1 MNSFSSL
8 RVQGELKYTSN
19 QHPTRNAAI
28 LGLLRLVAGNTNL
41 AFDFSSFWKILEF
54 QLGDDLTNYGI
65 FGDEDSRNVVY
76 LVCSGKVRLLGF
88 DATQR
93 REVSTQLLASEQIF
107 GADDFFIHQ
116 SLQYRAIA
124 STGGLIACISLND
137 LKPWFSEIPNL
148 KDYLQQITVERQKLI
163 FLKTHTE
170 FRSQTSLKLQKLLP
184 NFKQIKI
191 NAGESLLEVIPPDQ
205 GRFWLKSGKIRTL
218 SDTQPPVVGES
229 WGYPMT
235 LPTWIAES
243 DLLLYHLPREN
254 WELASSAPQLVNQ
267 QQVVQTGTANHQEIE
282 ERRAFKYGVR
292 STSSSSSPPSPP
304 SPPSPEIAPPA
315 SPASPAPPASL
326 WRRYPFIQQHS
337 SSDCAAACLAMVSQY
352 WGKRLSLNSLRNLAQ
367 IDKTGASFSG
377 LAAAAETLGYDT
389 LTVRASLSKLEW
401 QINPWIAHW
410 QQIHY
415 VVVWRVKGDR
425 VIISDP
431 AIGKRSL
438 SRQEFTA
445 GWTEYAVLL
454 HPTERFQ
461 AIESEKISATRYL
474 QLFRDYRYLLA
485 KIILTSLLL
494 AIFGLVTPL
503 FAQLFLDMK
512 QVKSSITL
520 NVLVGSFLFFGIW
533 RVAIAAFRQHLLD
546 YFANQIDL
554 TLISNFIRHAL
565 KLPLQ
570 FFASRQVE
578 DIISR
583 VQENRKIQ
591 QFLTRHA
598 VSAIINALFGFV
610 YIGFM
615 AFYNLPLTLLVVLFV
630 LAIAILNL
638 AANPLLNRVSR
649 EIANSA
655 AAQNSSLVEAIA
667 GITTIKSAAV
677 ESEISSR
684 WQERFM
690 DMLKVRFQGQK
701 LANNLQL
708 ISNLLNHLGTTA
720 VLWCGA
726 TSVMNEQM
734 TIGQFVAFNM
744 LASNVLNPVLAGVK
758 VWDEFQEVL
767 ISIEKLNDVLEAEPE
782 ENLQKPLSVLPPI
795 QGEVIFENVSFSYN
809 QSERHILQNISFK
822 VKPGQTIGIV
832 GASGAGKSTLVNLLA
847 GLYPA
852 SAGRILIDGHD
863 IADVSL
869 QSLRSQLGVVPQ
881 ECFLFSGTI
890 WENITLFDSQLT
902 VESAIAAAKLAE
914 AHTFIEALHD
924 GYNTQVGQGLM
935 LCDEQKKKIAIARAL
950 VRNPQILILDEV
962 TSSLDASQ
970 RRFQQNLARLNRTTF
985 AIAHHLGVVRNA
997 DCILVLD
1004 RGILVEQ
1011 GTHQELM
1018 AIYGIYYNL
1027 YQQQF
1032 NL

>member
-19 QHPTRNAAI
+19 QHPTRRAI
-28 LGLLRLVAGNTNL
+28 LGLLRLVALNTNL
-41 AFDFSSFWKILEF
+41 AFDFSRFWKILEF
-54 QLGDDLTNYGI
+54 QLGDDLTSDGI
-65 FGDEDSRNVVY
+65 FGDEDSRNIVY

-93 REVSTQLLASEQIF
+93 REVSTHLLVAEQIF

-124 STGGLIACISLND
+124 SSAGLIACITLND

-148 KDYLQQITVERQKLI
+148 KDYLQQTTYERQTLI
-163 FLKTHTE
+163 FFKTHTE
-170 FRSQTSLKLQKLLP
+170 FRSQTSQKLQKLLP
-184 NFKQIKI
+184 NFRQIKI
-191 NAGESLLEVIPPDQ
+191 NAGSSLNDAIPPDE
-205 GRFWLKSGKIRTL
+205 GRFWLASGLLRTL

-229 WGYPMT
+229 WGYSMT
-235 LPTWIAES
+235 LATWIAET
-243 DLLLYHLPREN
+243 DLTLYHLPREN
-254 WELASSAPQLVNQ
+254 WELAKPIPQLANQ
-267 QQVVQTGTANHQEIE
+267 RQVVHNLTANQQEIE
-282 ERRAFKYGVR
+282 EQPEAKTLELLV
-292 STSSSSSPPSPP
+292 SSSNLDLETTQLNPPFS
-304 SPPSPEIAPPA
+304 I
-315 SPASPAPPASL
+315 ASL
-326 WRRYPFIQQHS
+326 WRRYRFIPQHS
-337 SSDCAAACLAMVSQY
+337 SSDCGAACLAMISQY
-352 WGKRLSLNSLRNLAQ
+352 WGKRLSLNTLRNLAQ
-367 IDKTGASFSG
+367 IDKTGASLSD
-377 LAAAAETLGYDT
+377 LAAAGETLGYDT

-401 QINPWIAHW
+401 QTNPWIAHW

-425 VIISDP
+425 VIICDP

-438 SRQEFTA
+438 SRQEFIA
-445 GWTEYAVLL
+445 GWTGYAVLL
-454 HPTERFQ
+454 DPTERFQ
-461 AIESEKISATRYL
+461 AIETEKISHTRYL
-474 QLFRDYRYLLA
+474 QLFWDYRQLLK
-485 KIILTSLLL
+485 KIILTSLFLG
-494 AIFGLVTPL
+494 IFGLVTPL
-503 FAQLFLDMK
+503 FAQLFLDMMAL
-512 QVKSSITL
+512 KSSVTL
-520 NVLVGSFLFFGIW
+520 NVLVGSFLFFGIC
-533 RVAIAAFRQHLLD
+533 RIAFSAVHQHLLD

-554 TLISNFIRHAL
+554 TLIGNFIRHAL

-591 QFLTRHA
+591 QFLTRYA
-598 VSAIINALFGFV
+598 LSAIINALFAFV
-610 YIGFM
+610 YIGLM
-615 AFYNLPLTLLVVLFV
+615 VFYNLPLTLLVSLFI

-649 EIANSA
+649 EIANSV

-667 GITTIKSAAV
+667 GITTVKSAAA
-677 ESEISSR
+677 ESSISSR
-684 WQERFM
+684 WQERFT

-726 TSVMNEQM
+726 SLVMSEQM

-744 LASNVLNPVLAGVK
+744 AYSNVLNPVLALVK

-767 ISIEKLNDVLEAEPE
+767 ISIEKLNDVFACLPE
-782 ENLQKPLSVLPPI
+782 ENPQKPLSVLPAI

-809 QSERHILQNISFK
+809 QGERHILQNISFK

-832 GASGAGKSTLVNLLA
+832 GACSAGKSALVNLLA
-847 GLYPA
+847 GLYPP
-852 SAGRILIDGHD
+852 STGRILIDGHD

-869 QSLRSQLGVVPQ
+869 QWLRSQLGVVQ
-881 ECFLFSGTI
+881 EECFLFSGTI
-890 WENITLFDSQLT
+890 WENITLFDSQFT
-902 VESAIAAAKLAE
+902 VDQAIAAAKLAE
-914 AHTFIEALHD
+914 AHTAIVALHN
-924 GYNTQVGQGLM
+924 GYNTQVGGQGLM
-935 LCDEQKKKIAIARAL
+935 LCDEQLQKIAIARSL
-950 VRNPQILILDEV
+950 VRNPRILI
-962 TSSLDASQ
+962 DASQ
-970 RRFQQNLARLNRTTF
+970 RRFPQNLARLNRTTF
-985 AIAHHLGVVRNA
+985 LIAHHLGVLHNV
-997 DCILVLD
+997 DCILVLH

-1018 AIYGIYYNL
+1018 AINGIYYHFS
-1027 YQQQF
+1027 QQQVH
-1032 NL
+1032 L

>member
-1 MNSFSSL
+1 MSSFSSL

-19 QHPTRNAAI
+19 QHPTPRAI

-41 AFDFSSFWKILEF
+41 ALDFSSFWKIQEF
-54 QLGDDLTNYGI
+54 QLGDDLTSYGI

-124 STGGLIACISLND
+124 SSAGLIACITLND

-148 KDYLQQITVERQKLI
+148 KDYLQQTTSERQTLI

-170 FRSQTSLKLQKLLP
+170 FRSQTSLKLQKILP
-184 NFKQIKI
+184 NFRQIKI
-191 NAGESLLEVIPPDQ
+191 NAGSSFLDVIPPDQ
-205 GRFWLKSGKIRTL
+205 GRFWLKSGNIRTL

-229 WGYPMT
+229 WKYPMM

-243 DLLLYHLPREN
+243 DLLVYHLPEEN
-254 WELASSAPQLVNQ
+254 CESVKAIAPQLVNQ
-267 QQVVQTGTANHQEIE
+267 RQVVHNTANHQEIE
-282 ERRAFKYGVR
+282 EHLEAKTFPLLV
-292 STSSSSSPPSPP
+292 SSSNLELET
-304 SPPSPEIAPPA
+304 PEIDFPQ
-315 SPASPAPPASL
+315 ASL
-326 WRRYPFIQQHS
+326 PWSIASKWRRYPFIQQHS
-337 SSDCAAACLAMVSQY
+337 SSDCGAACLAMVSQY
-352 WGKRLSLNSLRNLAQ
+352 WGKRFSLNTLRNLAQ
-367 IDKTGASFSG
+367 IDKTGASLSG

-401 QINPWIAHW
+401 QTNPWIAHW

-415 VVVWRVKGDR
+415 VVVWQIKGDR

-431 AIGKRSL
+431 AMGKRSL
-438 SRQEFTA
+438 SRQQFA
-445 GWTEYAVLL
+445 ANWTEYAVLL

-461 AIESEKISATRYL
+461 AIESEKIPATRYL
-474 QLFRDYRYLLA
+474 KLFWDYRHLLS

-494 AIFGLVTPL
+494 PIFGLVTCL
-503 FAQLFLDMK
+503 FAQLFLDMMPL
-512 QVKSSITL
+512 KSSVTL
-520 NVLVGSFLFFGIW
+520 NVFVGSFLFFGIW
-533 RVAIAAFRQHLLD
+533 HVAFSAVRQHLLD

-554 TLISNFIRHAL
+554 TLIGNFLRYAL
-565 KLPLQ
+565 KLPLR
-570 FFASRQVE
+570 FFADRQVE

-583 VQENRKIQ
+583 VEENRKIQ

-598 VSAIINALFGFV
+598 VNAIINALFAFV
-610 YIGFM
+610 YIGLM
-615 AFYNLPLTLLVVLFV
+615 AFYNLRLTLLVVLFV

-655 AAQNSSLVEAIA
+655 TAQNSSLVEAIA
-667 GITTIKSAAV
+667 GIITVKSAAA

-701 LANNLQL
+701 LANKLQL

-726 TSVMNEQM
+726 TLVMSEQM
-734 TIGQFVAFNM
+734 TIGQFVAFNI
-744 LASNVLNPVLAGVK
+744 AYGNVLNPVLALVG

-767 ISIEKLNDVLEAEPE
+767 ISIERLNDVFACVPE

-795 QGEVIFENVSFSYN
+795 SGEVIFENVSFSYN
-809 QSERHILQNISFK
+809 QGEPHILQNISFK

-852 SAGRILIDGHD
+852 STGRILIDGHD

-890 WENITLFDSQLT
+890 WENITLFDSQFTL
-902 VESAIAAAKLAE
+902 ESAIAAAKLAE
-914 AHTFIEALHD
+914 AHTFIVALHD

-935 LCDEQKKKIAIARAL
+935 LSHEQKKRIAIARAL
-950 VRNPQILILDEV
+950 VKNPRILILDEDNY
-962 TSSLDASQ
+962 SLDASQ
-970 RRFQQNLARLNRTTF
+970 PQFQQNLARLNRTTF

-1018 AIYGIYYNL
+1018 AIHGIYYHL
-1027 YQQQF
+1027 SQQQ
-1032 NL
+1032 LHL

>member
-19 QHPTRNAAI
+19 QHPTLNAAI
-28 LGLLRLVAGNTNL
+28 LGLLRLVAINTNL
-41 AFDFSSFWKILEF
+41 ALEFSSFWKIHEF
-54 QLGDDLTNYGI
+54 ELGDDLTSYGI
-65 FGDEDSRNVVY
+65 FGDEDSRNIVY
-76 LVCSGKVRLLGF
+76 LVCTGKVRLLGF
-88 DATQR
+88 DATLR
-93 REVSTQLLASEQIF
+93 RKVSTQLLASEQIF

-116 SLQYRAIA
+116 SLQYQAIA
-124 STGGLIACISLND
+124 SSAGLIACITLND
-137 LKPWFSEIPNL
+137 LKPWLSEIPNL
-148 KDYLQQITVERQKLI
+148 KDYLQQITNERQTVI
-163 FLKTHTE
+163 FLKTCTE
-170 FRSQTSLKLQKLLP
+170 FRSQTSLKLQKILP
-184 NFKQIKI
+184 NFRQIKI
-191 NAGESLLEVIPPDQ
+191 NAGSSLNDAIPSDQ
-205 GRFWLKSGKIRTL
+205 GRFWLASGRIRSL

-229 WGYPMT
+229 WGYAMT
-235 LPTWIAES
+235 LPTCIAET
-243 DLLLYHLPREN
+243 DLLVYHLPEEN
-254 WELASSAPQLVNQ
+254 WESAKAIAPQIVNQ
-267 QQVVQTGTANHQEIE
+267 QPVLQTGTTNHQEIE
-282 ERRAFKYGVR
+282 EQDEAKTFPLLV
-292 STSSSSSPPSPP
+292 SSSNLELET
-304 SPPSPEIAPPA
+304 PEIDFPQA
-315 SPASPAPPASL
+315 SLPWSIASL

-337 SSDCAAACLAMVSQY
+337 SSDCGAACLAMVSQY
-352 WGKRLSLNSLRNLAQ
+352 WGKRFSLNTLRNLAQ
-367 IDKTGASFSG
+367 IDKTGASLSG
-377 LAAAAETLGYDT
+377 LAVAAETLGYDT

-401 QINPWIAHW
+401 QTNPWIAHW

-415 VVVWRVKGDR
+415 VVVWQIKGDR

-438 SRQEFTA
+438 SRQEFAT

-461 AIESEKISATRYL
+461 AIESEKISLGRYL
-474 QLFRDYRYLLA
+474 QLFWDYRHLLK

-503 FAQLFLDMK
+503 FAQLFLD
-512 QVKSSITL
+512 QVMPFKSSVTL
-520 NVLVGSFLFFGIW
+520 NVLVGSFLFFGIC
-533 RVAIAAFRQHLLD
+533 RLAFSALRQHLLD

-554 TLISNFIRHAL
+554 TLIGNFLRYAL
-565 KLPLQ
+565 KLPLP

-578 DIISR
+578 DIISH

-591 QFLTRHA
+591 QFLSRHA
-598 VSAIINALFGFV
+598 VNAIINALFAFV
-610 YIGFM
+610 YIGLM
-615 AFYNLPLTLLVVLFV
+615 AFYNLRLTLLVSLVI

-638 AANPLLNRVSR
+638 AANPFINRVSR

-667 GITTIKSAAV
+667 GIATVKSAAA
-677 ESEISSR
+677 ELEISSR

-726 TSVMNEQM
+726 TLVMSEQM
-734 TIGQFVAFNM
+734 KIGQFVAFNI
-744 LASNVLNPVLAGVK
+744 AYANVVNPVLALVG

-767 ISIEKLNDVLEAEPE
+767 ISIERLNDVFASAPE

-795 QGEVIFENVSFSYN
+795 SGEVIFENVSFSYN
-809 QSERHILQNISFK
+809 QEQGHILQNISFK

-852 SAGRILIDGHD
+852 STGRILIDGHD

-890 WENITLFDSQLT
+890 WENITLFDSQFTLDQ
-902 VESAIAAAKLAE
+902 AIAAAKLAE

-935 LCDEQKKKIAIARAL
+935 LCDQQKKKIAIARAL
-950 VRNPQILILDEV
+950 LRNPQIWILDEA
-962 TSSLDASQ
+962 TASLDASQ
-970 RRFQQNLARLNRTTF
+970 GRFQQNLARLTRTTF
-985 AIAHHLGVVRNA
+985 IIPHHLGVVRNA

-1004 RGILVEQ
+1004 RGILVEH

-1018 AIYGIYYNL
+1018 AINGIYYHL
-1027 YQQQF
+1027 SQQQ
-1032 NL
+1032 LHL

>member
-19 QHPTRNAAI
+19 QHPTPNAAI

-41 AFDFSSFWKILEF
+41 ALDFSSFWKIQEF
-54 QLGDDLTNYGI
+54 QLGDDLTSYGI
-65 FGDEDSRNVVY
+65 FVDEDSRNVVY

-124 STGGLIACISLND
+124 SSAGLIACITLND
-137 LKPWFSEIPNL
+137 LKPWFSQIPNL
-148 KDYLQQITVERQKLI
+148 KDYLQQTTYERQTLI

-170 FRSQTSLKLQKLLP
+170 FRSQTSQKLQKLLP
-184 NFKQIKI
+184 NFRQIKI
-191 NAGESLLEVIPPDQ
+191 NAGSSLLDAIPPDQ
-205 GRFWLKSGKIRTL
+205 GRFWLASGKIRSL
-218 SDTQPPVVGES
+218 SDIQPPVVGES
-229 WGYPMT
+229 WKYPMT

-243 DLLLYHLPREN
+243 DLLVYHLPEEN
-254 WELASSAPQLVNQ
+254 CESVKAIAPQLVNQ
-267 QQVVQTGTANHQEIE
+267 QPVVQTGTTNHQEIE
-282 ERRAFKYGVR
+282 EEHPEAKTFPLLV
-292 STSSSSSPPSPP
+292 SSSNLELET
-304 SPPSPEIAPPA
+304 PEIDFPQA
-315 SPASPAPPASL
+315 SLPWSIASL

-337 SSDCAAACLAMVSQY
+337 SSDCGAACLAMVSQY
-352 WGKRLSLNSLRNLAQ
+352 WGKRFSLNTLRNLAQ
-367 IDKTGASFSG
+367 IDKTGASLSG

-401 QINPWIAHW
+401 QTNPWIAHW

-415 VVVWRVKGDR
+415 VVVWQIKGDR

-438 SRQEFTA
+438 SRQEFA
-445 GWTEYAVLL
+445 ANWTEYAVLL

-461 AIESEKISATRYL
+461 AIESEKIPLGRYL
-474 QLFRDYRYLLA
+474 QLFWDYRHLFN

-494 AIFGLVTPL
+494 PIFGLVTCL
-503 FAQLFLDMK
+503 FAQLFLDMIQK
-512 QVKSSITL
+512 KSSVTL

-533 RVAIAAFRQHLLD
+533 HVAFSAVRQHLLD

-554 TLISNFIRHAL
+554 TLIGNFLRYAL
-565 KLPLQ
+565 KLPLR

-598 VSAIINALFGFV
+598 VSAIINALFAFV
-610 YIGFM
+610 YIGLM
-615 AFYNLPLTLLVVLFV
+615 AFYNLPLTLLVSLVV

-638 AANPLLNRVSR
+638 AANPFINRVSR

-667 GITTIKSAAV
+667 GIATVKSAAA

-726 TSVMNEQM
+726 TLVMSEQM
-734 TIGQFVAFNM
+734 TIGQFVAFNI
-744 LASNVLNPVLAGVK
+744 AYGNVLNPVLAGVK

-767 ISIEKLNDVLEAEPE
+767 ISIERLNDVFASAPE
-782 ENLQKPLSVLPPI
+782 ENPQKPLSVLPPI
-795 QGEVIFENVSFSYN
+795 SGEVIFENVSFSYN
-809 QSERHILQNISFK
+809 QDERHILQNISFK

-890 WENITLFDSQLT
+890 WENITLFDSQFTLDQ
-902 VESAIAAAKLAE
+902 AIAAAKLAE
-914 AHTFIEALHD
+914 AHTFIVALHD
-924 GYNTQVGQGLM
+924 GYNTQVGGQGLM
-935 LCDEQKKKIAIARAL
+935 LLSEQRQKIAIARAL
-950 VRNPQILILDEV
+950 VRNPQILILDEA
-962 TSSLDASQ
+962 TASPDASQ
-970 RRFQQNLARLNRTTF
+970 RQFQQNLARLNRTTF
-985 AIAHHLGVVRNA
+985 LIAHHLGVVRNA

-1011 GTHQELM
+1011 GTHQELI
-1018 AIYGIYYNL
+1018 ALNGIYYHL
-1027 YQQQF
+1027 FQQQ
-1032 NL
+1032 LHL